1 HRLRAGLCDRCTVTQ
16 ELAKRKQQEFESS
29 HFHSIKHI
37 TVLTNELNRLK
48 DENKKLVEEI
58 RRLRSLLDFKRE
70 RQQQQKP
77 VSPEG
82 LPLLDSSV
90 CLLPLPNRKRPNVE
104 MTPSRQAEQRNS
116 EQASPQ
122 SEQGVSV
129 SVTSPPHTHAGTQTP
144 TSEDRVKSLK
154 SQRISNQL
162 HGTIAF
168 LRSGMNNCPSEKGSN
183 HAIPDFDFRPNNNYV
198 LRETILS
205 HTYTRSGKPD
215 LHPVVSPFEDA
226 TIGNKEQLHIL
237 DHHFAQHFLKLRGFC
252 SGLERG
258 HGSPSDVP
266 LTREADPKLNPQG
279 KWDDLPPVA
288 KFQEAMI
295 HKHEYISRVGL
306 QGPECKERHY
316 HFVPKYY
323 PIGAKLGEELFRNQ
337 SPVHSYEEK
346 AEPMHY
352 GNRTMTMWPKKP
364 DDPLIAKNLKTL
376 GQPGRLSNDSL
387 DKPLDLSENGRERKE
402 SGSLS

>member
-1 HRLRAGLCDRCTVTQ
+1 
-16 ELAKRKQQEFESS
+16 
-29 HFHSIKHI
+29 
-37 TVLTNELNRLK
+37 
-48 DENKKLVEEI
+48 
-58 RRLRSLLDFKRE
+58 
-70 RQQQQKP
+70 
-77 VSPEG
+77 
-82 LPLLDSSV
+82 
-90 CLLPLPNRKRPNVE
+90 

-122 SEQGVSV
+122 SEQAQLASCRR
-129 SVTSPPHTHAGTQTP
+129 SPSCNA
-144 TSEDRVKSLK
+144 EEKSK

-183 HAIPDFDFRPNNNYV
+183 HAIPDFDFRPKCV
-198 LRETILS
+198 TFQ
-205 HTYTRSGKPD
+205 SGKPD

-402 SGSLS
+402 SGSLSSRPSSSGQSETESHFSSHPQASPQMKVLSPDKPQKTQNSCPPAALHRALSDSRSDVEKERDSCSPQNKTDAEPPQKSFDQKTTACDYSVSQIDSLYPKVELGFRIKLPLRRLKSETGDESGQG